1 MDRDGEPWIDPTSQ
15 SEHRNALL
23 ERRQRLVQ
31 MLPAEDE
38 LTARTDRYRLGRSIA
53 TEKLLDAIDDIDDE
67 LNAMDE

>member
-1 MDRDGEPWIDPTSQ
+1 
-15 SEHRNALL
+15 
-23 ERRQRLVQ
+23 

-67 LNAMDE
+67 LNALND